1 MARRLRI
8 SSPIGTVTARLVVP
22 PDPLPVG
29 ILLAHGAGAGQDHPF
44 MVMMRDSLAAYGYPT
59 MTFNYHYV
67 ERGSKAPDRAPKLL
81 AVHRAAADRLATYC
95 DAVVLAGK
103 SMGSRMGTHL
113 VGDDGWDAAAV
124 VSFGYPLVPIGKD
137 TPRPTDHLRRIRC
150 PQLYFAGTRDR
161 LSPPALMARAIASVP
176 AAGLVVV
183 DGADDGFHVLKRSD
197 RSDDDVLD
205 ELATTTTSWIS
216 ALRPTSSADSTVVS
230 STPDF

>member
-8 SSPIGTVTARLVVP
+8 SSPIGTVTARLVMP

-44 MVMMRDSLAAYGYPT
+44 MVMMRDLLASHGYPT
-59 MTFNYHYV
+59 MTFNYHYI

-81 AVHRAAADRLATYC
+81 TVHRAAADRLATYC
-95 DAVVLAGK
+95 DSVVLAGK

-113 VGDDGWDAAAV
+113 VGDEGWDAAAV

-137 TPRPTDHLRRIRC
+137 THRPTDHLGRIRC

-161 LSPPALMARAIASVP
+161 LSPPALLAGIIAPVP
-176 AAGLVVV
+176 TASLVIVA
-183 DGADDGFHVLKRSD
+183 GADHGFHVLKRSGRTD
-197 RSDDDVLD
+197 GDVLD
-205 ELATTTTSWIS
+205 ELATTTVSWIS
-216 ALRPTSSADSTVVS
+216 ALHPE
-230 STPDF
+230 